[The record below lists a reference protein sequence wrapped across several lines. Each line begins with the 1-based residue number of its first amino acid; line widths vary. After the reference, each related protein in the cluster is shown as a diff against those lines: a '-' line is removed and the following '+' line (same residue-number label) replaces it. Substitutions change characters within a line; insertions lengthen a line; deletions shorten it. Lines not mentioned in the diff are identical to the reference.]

1 MKTNLT
7 QLPKLLERTIK
18 AKITAFIWGKPGLG
32 KSDAVRALAKNH
44 NLKLIE
50 VRLSQIDP
58 LDINNK

>member
-18 AKITAFIWGKPGLG
+18 AKITAFIWSKPGLG
-32 KSDAVRALAKNH
+32 KSDCVRTLAKNH